1 MSSVQSSGQSSGR
14 IRVFLRHFRQNQN
27 GAIAPLF
34 ALMLPPI
41 LFAMML
47 AIDTAN
53 LMRVRGNVQHS
64 LDASALA
71 VGKRYTVASTE
82 DEMRIFGKKI
92 FDANLR
98 AIEPPATEFDLNFPQ
113 GANVDQQIVASA
125 SFRYI
130 SFYGKAVK
138 AMTNGKT
145 DWDKYTYTM
154 SATVRLKN
162 TLEVALVLD
171 NSGSMDE
178 LGAGTGSAAT
188 RKRIELLKDA
198 ASKLVDNMAKQAQLI
213 THLENPIQFSLVPF
227 AGSVN
232 IGPNNKDKLWMDQTG
247 ISPVHYENF
256 TMPTRGVAI
265 NVGRNKDVVYRDNGY
280 FKEGSGWGGE
290 NGKYFTRFSLY
301 EDMKLNNGRT
311 YTYWQG
317 CVESRPGI
325 YGINA
330 APASVARPE
339 SMYVPMFGPSEYAV
353 TSGTRA
359 HNSWWVDNNS
369 IPKTLAGRTTANFL
383 TRQKDITRYYTNTS
397 SSAEDITSPSP
408 SKRGP
413 NYSCTTAP
421 LTELTDITTTAG
433 MKRVQDGIKAM
444 YPSGGTNVPEGMVWG
459 WRTLMQNA
467 PFKGGRAA
475 TERGNDKV
483 VIVLTD
489 GANTYYQYNNVSNLE
504 GKTPS
509 DNAGNVSYYST
520 LGYVAVNTLGYTLP
534 RIFQQT
540 TGVSTTS
547 RNNANYTE
555 ALNSRFKN
563 LCTLA
568 KNDKIMV
575 MTVALDLREN
585 NAADRKQ
592 MEIMKECASESRVR
606 FDEDFPTKRAK
617 LFWNTKSSKLEQT
630 FKEIADELSNLRV
643 VK

>member
-27 GAIAPLF
+27 GAIAPIF

-53 LMRVRGNVQHS
+53 LMRVRGNVQQS
-64 LDASALA
+64 LDAAALA
-71 VGKRYTVASTE
+71 VGRRYTVASTE
-82 DEMRIFGKKI
+82 NEMRAFGKRI

-98 AIEPPATEFDLNFPQ
+98 AIEPPATKFDLNFPQ
-113 GANVDQQIVASA
+113 GSNVDQQIVASA
-125 SFRYI
+125 SFRYV
-130 SFYGKAVK
+130 SFFGKAVK
-138 AMTNGKT
+138 ALSKGET

-154 SATVRLKN
+154 AATVRLKN

-178 LGAGTGSAAT
+178 RGSGSGS
-188 RKRIELLKDA
+188 KRIDLLKDA
-198 ASKLVDNMAKQAQLI
+198 ASKLVNNMADQAKLI

-232 IGPNNKDKLWMDQTG
+232 IGPNNKDALWMDQTG

-256 TMPTRGVAI
+256 TMPTQSTPLTLATNKQI
-265 NVGRNKDVVYRDNGY
+265 TNKNNVYYKTGSAWGAQNGTM
-280 FKEGSGWGGE
+280 
-290 NGKYFTRFSLY
+290 FTRFSLY
-301 EDMKLNNGRT
+301 NDMKLTNGKA

-317 CVESRPGI
+317 CVEARPGI

-330 APASVARPE
+330 APATVARPE

-369 IPKTLAGRTTANFL
+369 ISGTMAGRSTANYL

-397 SSAEDITSPSP
+397 SSAEDIASINP

-421 LTELTDITTTAG
+421 LTELTDITTTTG
-433 MKRVQDGIKAM
+433 MKRVQDNIKAM
-444 YPSGGTNVPEGMVWG
+444 IPSGGTNVPEGMVWG
-459 WRTLMQNA
+459 WRTLVANA
-467 PFKGGRAA
+467 PFTGGRAA

-504 GKTPS
+504 KQTPS
-509 DNAGNVSYYST
+509 DNAGDVSYYST
-520 LGYVAVNTLGYTLP
+520 LGYVAVNTLGYPLP

-540 TGVSTTS
+540 TGINTSS

-568 KNDKIMV
+568 KSDNIMI
-575 MTVALDLREN
+575 MTVALDLRSN

-592 MEIMKECASESRVR
+592 MEIMKECASDSRVR
-606 FDEDFPTKRAK
+606 FDPDAPTKRAK
-617 LFWNTKSSKLEQT
+617 LFWNTTGSELEQT
-630 FKEIADELSNLRV
+630 FREIADELSNLRV